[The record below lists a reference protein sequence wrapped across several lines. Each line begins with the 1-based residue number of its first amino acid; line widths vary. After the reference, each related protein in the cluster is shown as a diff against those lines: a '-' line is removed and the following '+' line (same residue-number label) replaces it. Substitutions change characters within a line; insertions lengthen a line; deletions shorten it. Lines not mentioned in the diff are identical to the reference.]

1 MTRDRALALL
11 AALPA
16 SIGPGLSDAEVEAT
30 EERFGFRFAADHRLF
45 LQAGLPLGRGW
56 PDWRNGDADE
66 LRGRL
71 DWPRDG
77 VLFDVKHG
85 FWYPGWGEKPEDRQ
99 EALRLA
105 ETRLRD
111 VPQLVPVYSHRYLP
125 GIAGQSG
132 HPVLSV
138 YQTDIIYY
146 GNDLADYLHHE
157 FGGPVD
163 NLSRARASVPFWS
176 YFLVGKELR
185 EIVTTTPHDPYA
197 VTAEEAVD
205 HMHML
210 AIERRIGRRVG
221 AGTLIQAALV
231 ALVLDTPALGDLA
244 GLTRNEESLAHE
256 LFAQEVEELGLAAR
270 VPATDAEARWAL
282 VRWWLQLTANGSMNA
297 IERGNLGAGLRAF
310 LAQDDAHALG
320 PAGQAEHAGGLA
332 DPGPSRI
339 LRSAST
345 PRRPP
350 RPVSVWSA
358 ETAVPPHNR
367 VVRRHSCP

>member
-1 MTRDRALALL
+1 MTSEQLEPMTRDRALALL

-16 SIGPGLSDAEVEAT
+16 TIGPGLSDAEVEAT
-30 EERFGFRFAADHRLF
+30 EERFGFRFAADHRTF
-45 LQAGLPLGRGW
+45 LQAGMPLGRGW
-56 PDWRNGDADE
+56 PDWRNGDAGE

-71 DWPRDG
+71 NWPRDG

-85 FWYPGWGEKPEDRQ
+85 FWYPGWGDKPEDRQ

-105 ETRLRD
+105 EARLREA
-111 VPQLVPVYSHRYLP
+111 PQLVPVFSHRFLP

-176 YFLVGKELR
+176 YFLGGEEQR
-185 EIVTTTPHDPYA
+185 EIAATTPHDPYA

-205 HMHML
+205 HLLML
-210 AIERRIGRRVG
+210 AIEQRIGRRVG
-221 AGTLIQAALV
+221 ADTLIQAALV
-231 ALVLDTPALGDLA
+231 ALVLDIDTPALRDLA
-244 GLTRNEESLAHE
+244 GLTRSEESQAHE
-256 LFAQEVEELGLAAR
+256 LFAQVVEELGLAAR

-282 VRWWLQLTANGSMNA
+282 VRWWLQLIANGSMNA
-297 IERGNLGAGLRAF
+297 IKGGNLISYEAWDQLDRPAALRPF
-310 LAQDDAHALG
+310 LAWTSEYDDWKADWDTPRNVFKQRIIDDARALLAG
-320 PAGQAEHAGGLA
+320 PW
-332 DPGPSRI
+332 
-339 LRSAST
+339 
-345 PRRPP
+345 PP
-350 RPVSVWSA
+350 VA
-358 ETAVPPHNR
+358 
-367 VVRRHSCP
+367 